1 MCSVR
6 RECKTRVNNYE
17 DRMIQLE
24 SDIDK
29 QVYLLKKVTK
39 VRDDARNESNESQQS
54 ARSILNEQ
62 KRLESQMD
70 RMKDEVSRS
79 NKAVDKM
86 RDEVVRLRSKVNNL
100 CDEKSDLKKPHC

>member
-29 QVYLLKKVTK
+29 QCQVYLLKKVTK

-70 RMKDEVSRS
+70 RMK
-79 NKAVDKM
+79 AVDKM